1 MLSNEQFTGLAQKYI
16 DTVFRVALNCLRSPS
31 DADDVTQN
39 VFLKLFRETREFES
53 EEHIKHW
60 LIRVTINECRSFSRS
75 PWRKNEPL
83 EDYEGKLA
91 MEQSGHSDLF
101 YAVMELPTRYRVPI
115 YLHYYE
121 GYSTEEI
128 GGILKIPKS
137 TVCSQLKR
145 GREMLRKTLTEV

>member
-39 VFLKLFRETREFES
+39 VFLKLFRETRAFES

-60 LIRVTINECRSFSRS
+60 LIRVTINECRSLMRA
-75 PWRKNEPL
+75 PWRKTESL
-83 EDYEGKLA
+83 EDYEGSLKF
-91 MEQSGHSDLF
+91 EEPGHSELF
-101 YAVMELPTRYRVPI
+101 SAVMELPKRYRIPI
-115 YLHYYE
+115 YLYYYE
-121 GYSTEEI
+121 GYSTQEI
-128 GGILKIPKS
+128 GEILKIPKS

-145 GREMLRKTLTEV
+145 GRDMLKKTLTEV